1 MPIPPGGYAP
11 VPQPQAAAHPP
22 VADAFGDWRQSGGP
36 LAASSQ
42 ATRYTVERKTPPDG
56 ILGQHTAPFDEMTL
70 GQLYG
75 EGLYKLYRYDPG
87 QIRAV
92 ETEIRIGP
100 SFGAPKWPQQSRQE
114 RPRQSFMRPWDR
126 GAAQGAPEEGEG
138 HRSSFLRQGYEQPR
152 DDGRD
157 RELLAFARHGSVAAE
172 SSANEAIKALGQISL
187 ENMKQATEARKS
199 GPESSLAEFFKSQH
213 ALTEK
218 RTTDERERDAQRRKD
233 EEEKWERRQREERA
247 AAERHEEDDRKRHE
261 RELERIRQEAE
272 SRYKQIQAE
281 TESRL
286 KFAQAEEESRAKRL
300 AEDRKTS
307 VELEDKKFQ
316 NMREESRIQ
325 REALEIE
332 LKRSREE
339 MQRVQDKTSAEI
351 KASQERV
358 TAEVKDMRDRTEKE
372 ITATRESVGVDA
384 DRERE
389 GLDREHKLREK
400 ALDRE
405 HELQIKI
412 LEAREESLSKEGG
425 DLVLNTIG
433 TIAKEIAK
441 GFERFV
447 DLKKIQATADMSPE
461 AQAAAIERGSI
472 DGNVLDVNKREK
484 APPAPAQGATAG
496 QAPSGNGRTEAEPE
510 GEVSMDKIIQGMLSE
525 PFFKEVIQ
533 EWSLHV
539 DSGSDPTSFANLYL
553 EWMRDPEDDKG
564 RKACAAF
571 ATYMRPRNWEKMF
584 RALKPHLDPET
595 VRIFEKEP
603 DAADFYEGFRAM
615 VVEQIRVYWEEFL
628 AARKAQAAG
637 RGPADETGTE
647 ASQGTPL
654 PTRES
659 LRAVKQ

>member
-1 MPIPPGGYAP
+1 
-11 VPQPQAAAHPP
+11 
-22 VADAFGDWRQSGGP
+22 VADSFGDWRQSGGP
-36 LAASSQ
+36 LASSNLT
-42 ATRYTVERKTPPDG
+42 TRYTVERKTPPDG
-56 ILGQHTAPFDEMTL
+56 ILGQHTAPFDEMNL
-70 GQLYG
+70 GQQYG
-75 EGLYKLYRYDPG
+75 EGLYRLYRYDPG
-87 QIRAV
+87 QTRAV
-92 ETEIRIGP
+92 ETDIRIGP
-100 SFGAPKWPQQSRQE
+100 SFGPPRWPQQSRQE
-114 RPRQSFMRPWDR
+114 RPRQSFVRPWDR
-126 GAAQGAPEEGEG
+126 GAAQGAHEEGEG
-138 HRSSFLRQGYEQPR
+138 HRPSFLRQGYEQPR
-152 DDGRD
+152 DDGRE

-172 SSANEAIKALGQISL
+172 SSANEAIKALGEITR
-187 ENMKQATEARKS
+187 ENMKQASEARKS
-199 GPESSLAEFFKSQH
+199 GPETSLAEFFKSQH

-218 RTTDERERDAQRRKD
+218 RTTDERERDAQHRKD
-233 EEEKWERRQREERA
+233 EEEKWDRRQREERA
-247 AAERHEEDDRKRHE
+247 AAERREEEDRKRHE
-261 RELERIRQEAE
+261 RELERIRQEAD

-286 KFAQAEEESRAKRL
+286 KFAQAEEESRARRL
-300 AEDRKTS
+300 SEDRKTS
-307 VELEDKKFQ
+307 TELEDKKFQ
-316 NMREESRIQ
+316 NMREEARIQ
-325 REALEIE
+325 REALESE
-332 LKRSREE
+332 LKRSRDE
-339 MQRVQDKTSAEI
+339 MQHVQDKTSTEI

-358 TAEVKDMRDRTEKE
+358 TAEVKEMRERTEKE
-372 ITATRESVGVDA
+372 ITATRESVGADA

-412 LEAREESLSKEGG
+412 LEAREEAMSKEGG

-484 APPAPAQGATAG
+484 APPAPGQGATAA
-496 QAPSGNGRTEAEPE
+496 QAPSGNGRTEEPE
-510 GEVSMDKIIQGMLSE
+510 GEISMDKIIQGMLKE
-525 PFFKEVIQ
+525 PFFAEVIQ
-533 EWSLHV
+533 EWALHV

-628 AARKAQAAG
+628 AARKAQTAG
-637 RGPADETGTE
+637 RGPANETVTE
-647 ASQGTPL
+647 EAQGTPL

-659 LRAVKQ
+659 LRVVKQP